1 MRLTPA
7 RRHALDVL
15 AHTDRHHGS
24 DAAAAIL
31 TWHDGLQV
39 HCASCLHALGE
50 DAVRLPSGEWWCCAC
65 HDATRDPGGT
75 R

>member
-1 MRLTPA
+1 MTADLRGQLA
-7 RRHALDVL
+7 AISDVCSG
-15 AHTDRHHGS
+15 DGS

-31 TWHDGLQV
+31 TWHDATLQV